1 MIYLPIFYILLNNK
15 ILIELSSNKIIFN
28 FILKIQMSSFSI
40 EPIGLL
46 EGHGGAVTSLVC
58 EENSDGS
65 PLLFS
70 GSRDKSIIQWE
81 LNFEGK
87 VVMKM
92 INTIS
97 LKKL

>member
-1 MIYLPIFYILLNNK
+1 
-15 ILIELSSNKIIFN
+15 
-28 FILKIQMSSFSI
+28 MSSFSI
-40 EPIGLL
+40 ELLGLL

-58 EENSDGS
+58 GENSDGS

-87 VVMKM
+87 VVFYEDDL
-92 INTIS
+92 IIS
-97 LKKL
+97 FHILFQ